1 MEYIIKN
8 LQQTETA
15 DIYMQWIHRHF
26 PQSEIKP
33 LKKIQSMWD
42 EGAYHA
48 LGMYEKKMNNQE
60 QKQQLDLI
68 GYAFFVTAPE
78 CNILL
83 LDYFAIVEDYRSQGM
98 GSIFLKEMKK
108 YLDGYKSILIETED
122 VDCAQ
127 NEEELRTREKRNRF
141 YKRSGAVMAGIKS
154 NVYGVNY
161 DIWNFPLTESST
173 RKECKDCLES
183 IYRIIAS
190 GEEYN
195 KYVKIEN

>member
-15 DIYMQWIHRHF
+15 DIYTQWIHRHF

-42 EGAYHA
+42 AGAYHA

-60 QKQQLDLI
+60 QKQQLNLI
-68 GYAFFVTAPE
+68 GYAFFVTAPK

-108 YLDGYKSILIETED
+108 YLDGYRSILIETED
-122 VDCAQ
+122 IDCAQ
-127 NEEELRTREKRNRF
+127 NEEELRTRQKRNSF
-141 YKRSGAVMAGIKS
+141 YERSGAVMAGIKS
-154 NVYGVNY
+154 SVYGVNY
-161 DIWNFPLTESST
+161 DIWNFPLTESAA
-173 RKECKDCLES
+173 RKECKDSLES

-190 GEEYN
+190 GAEYN
-195 KYVKIEN
+195 KYVKIED